1 MASLQDELTKVLPQM
16 KLDNLKFD
24 DDVSV
29 SPDAVQPEVTEQV
42 PITQQIWR
50 VIKDRPGVTTKEL
63 ETLMPEHGNNV
74 STRLTQM
81 LNGKKLARKE
91 TFPTGYAWYAIG
103 DTYPMFRGA
112 GRPKGAK
119 AKKKVTYHDKPVNPV
134 KEGTTPQTKLSVGN
148 MSVSHARE
156 LYLELHKIFGG
167 AK

>member
-24 DDVSV
+24 DEITGE
-29 SPDAVQPEVTEQV
+29 PDNVQVQVTEQV

-103 DTYPMFRGA
+103 DTYPMYRGA

-119 AKKKVTYHDKPVNPV
+119 AKKKVTYHAAPTKEVTKPAAS
-134 KEGTTPQTKLSVGN
+134 LSVEN
-148 MSVSHARE
+148 MNVAQARA

>member
-24 DDVSV
+24 DEITGE
-29 SPDAVQPEVTEQV
+29 PDNVQVQVTEQV

-63 ETLMPEHGNNV
+63 EALMPEHGKNV

-91 TFPTGYAWYAIG
+91 IFPTGYAWYAIG
-103 DTYPMFRGA
+103 DTYPLYRGA

-119 AKKKVTYHDKPVNPV
+119 AKVKKKVTYHGPAKLEVTKPPAV
-134 KEGTTPQTKLSVGN
+134 LSVETMN
-148 MSVSHARE
+148 VAQARA

>member
-1 MASLQDELTKVLPQM
+1 M

-24 DDVSV
+24 DDVSTA
-29 SPDAVQPEVTEQV
+29 PDEVQVQMTEQV

-50 VIKDRPGVTTKEL
+50 VIKDNPGVTTKQL
-63 ETLMPEHGNNV
+63 EAKMPEHGNNV

-103 DTYPMFRGA
+103 DTYPIYRGV

-119 AKKKVTYHDKPVNPV
+119 AKAKKVTYHAAPTKEVTKPAA
-134 KEGTTPQTKLSVGN
+134 TLSVETMN
-148 MSVSHARE
+148 VAQARA

>member
-1 MASLQDELTKVLPQM
+1 
-16 KLDNLKFD
+16 
-24 DDVSV
+24 
-29 SPDAVQPEVTEQV
+29 
-42 PITQQIWR
+42 
-50 VIKDRPGVTTKEL
+50 
-63 ETLMPEHGNNV
+63 MPEHGNNV

-167 AK
+167 VK

>member
-1 MASLQDELTKVLPQM
+1 M
-16 KLDNLKFD
+16 KLDNLRFD

-29 SPDAVQPEVTEQV
+29 SPDAVQVEVDNQV

-103 DTYPMFRGA
+103 DTYPIYRGA

-119 AKKKVTYHDKPVNPV
+119 AKKKVTYHGPAKLEVIKPAP
-134 KEGTTPQTKLSVGN
+134 TYSVEN
-148 MSVSHARE
+148 MNVAQARG

>member
-1 MASLQDELTKVLPQM
+1 MASLQDELTKVLPKM
-16 KLDNLKFD
+16 KLDNLQFD
-24 DDVSV
+24 DDVTAA
-29 SPDAVQPEVTEQV
+29 PDAVQPEVTEQV

-50 VIKDRPGVTTKEL
+50 VIKDRPGITTKEL
-63 ETLMPEHGNNV
+63 EASMPEHGRNV

-91 TFPTGYAWYAIG
+91 MNPYGYAWYAIG

-119 AKKKVTYHDKPVNPV
+119 AKKKDTYHGPAKVEAIKPAP
-134 KEGTTPQTKLSVGN
+134 TYSVEN
-148 MSVSHARE
+148 MNVAQARA

-167 AK
+167 VK

>member
-24 DDVSV
+24 DEITGE
-29 SPDAVQPEVTEQV
+29 PDAVQVQVTEQV

-103 DTYPMFRGA
+103 DTYPLYRGA

-119 AKKKVTYHDKPVNPV
+119 AKKKVTYHGPAKL
-134 KEGTTPQTKLSVGN
+134 EGTKPQAVSSVEN
-148 MSVSHARE
+148 MNVAQARA

>member
-24 DDVSV
+24 DDVTTA
-29 SPDAVQPEVTEQV
+29 PDDVQVQVTEQV

-50 VIKDRPGVTTKEL
+50 VIKDIPGVTTKEL
-63 ETLMPEHGNNV
+63 EALMPEHGQNV

-81 LNGKKLARKE
+81 LKGKKLARKE

-103 DTYPMFRGA
+103 DTYPIYRGA

-119 AKKKVTYHDKPVNPV
+119 AKKKVTYHAEPT
-134 KEGTTPQTKLSVGN
+134 KEVTKSPAVLSVETMN
-148 MSVSHARE
+148 VAQARA

-167 AK
+167 VK

>member
-24 DDVSV
+24 DDVTTA
-29 SPDAVQPEVTEQV
+29 PDDVQVQVTEQV

-50 VIKDRPGVTTKEL
+50 VIKDIPGVTTKEL
-63 ETLMPEHGNNV
+63 EALMPEHGQNV

-81 LNGKKLARKE
+81 LKGKKLARKE

-103 DTYPMFRGA
+103 DTYPIYRGA

-119 AKKKVTYHDKPVNPV
+119 AKKVTYHAEPT
-134 KEGTTPQTKLSVGN
+134 KEVTKSPAVLSVETMN
-148 MSVSHARE
+148 VAQARA

-167 AK
+167 VK

>member
-1 MASLQDELTKVLPQM
+1 M

-24 DDVSV
+24 DDVTTT
-29 SPDAVQPEVTEQV
+29 PDGVQVQVTEQV

-63 ETLMPEHGNNV
+63 EALMPEHGNNV

-81 LNGKKLARKE
+81 LKGKKLARKE

-103 DTYPMFRGA
+103 DTYPLYRGA

-119 AKKKVTYHDKPVNPV
+119 AKVKKVTYHAAPTKEATKPAAS
-134 KEGTTPQTKLSVGN
+134 LSVETMN
-148 MSVSHARE
+148 VAQARA

-167 AK
+167 VK

>member
-1 MASLQDELTKVLPQM
+1 MASLQDELTKVIPQM
-16 KLDNLKFD
+16 NLNDLKFD

-119 AKKKVTYHDKPVNPV
+119 AKKKVTYHSPAKIEVTKP
-134 KEGTTPQTKLSVGN
+134 TPTYSVEN
-148 MSVSHARE
+148 MNVAQARA

-167 AK
+167 VK

>member
-24 DDVSV
+24 DDVTTA
-29 SPDAVQPEVTEQV
+29 PDDVQVQVTEQV

-50 VIKDRPGVTTKEL
+50 VIKDIPGVTTKEL
-63 ETLMPEHGNNV
+63 EALMPEHGNNV

-103 DTYPMFRGA
+103 DTYPIYRGA

-119 AKKKVTYHDKPVNPV
+119 AKKKAVTYHAEPT
-134 KEGTTPQTKLSVGN
+134 KEVTKSPAVLSVETMN
-148 MSVSHARE
+148 VAQARA

-167 AK
+167 VK

>member
-1 MASLQDELTKVLPQM
+1 MASLQDELTKVIPQM

-29 SPDAVQPEVTEQV
+29 SPDAVQVEVDNQV

-103 DTYPMFRGA
+103 DTYPMYRGA

-119 AKKKVTYHDKPVNPV
+119 AKAKKKVTYHAAPT
-134 KEGTTPQTKLSVGN
+134 KEVTKSPATLSVETMN
-148 MSVSHARE
+148 VAQARA